1 MRIRPT
7 FDVELGDR
15 ADLQAA
21 LDLLTS
27 WNRYARKRAAAAGR
41 PFAPLMRSGI
51 RYAREA
57 RVGGRVREDWQDVRH
72 LYARRRGDCED
83 LACALASELPG
94 ARAVP
99 LRSSVGWHVVVRL
112 GDGSYFDPS
121 AALGMTGDG

>member
-7 FDVELGDR
+7 IEVELGDR

-27 WNRYARKRAAAAGR
+27 WNRYARARAVAGGR
-41 PFAPLMRSGI
+41 PFPKLLRSGV
-51 RYAREA
+51 RYAREQ

-72 LYARRRGDCED
+72 LYKRKRGDCED
-83 LACALASELPG
+83 LACALAAELPG

-99 LRSSVGWHVVVRL
+99 VRSSVGWHIIVRL
-112 GDGSYFDPS
+112 ADGRYVDPS
-121 AALGMTGDG
+121 RALGMNGDG